1 MSLEYQVK
9 RNEFKCFSEILN
21 TQTYTSHSY
30 FFDANCISWLKTVF
44 WLYVFIHNL
53 QAAKKREQGPN
64 CRSFRPSNLFFTSIL
79 GSIWAIFSRIY
90 LDVGLVL
97 LTISAN
103 VDVYTASVIKA
114 ALFKFNLHYL
124 YIQGDTNTIHFR

>member
-1 MSLEYQVK
+1 MRGERQGAKGEGGYFSVDFILANSLSLDTK
-9 RNEFKCFSEILN
+9 SPS
-21 TQTYTSHSY
+21 TQLAGS
-30 FFDANCISWLKTVF
+30 
-44 WLYVFIHNL
+44 
-53 QAAKKREQGPN
+53 KKKGNRDQIAD
-64 CRSFRPSNLFFTSIL
+64 PSDLFFTSIL

-97 LTISAN
+97 LTISADVN
-103 VDVYTASVIKA
+103 VYTASVIKA